1 MLTTVKFNDIIWK
14 ICRDKFMI
22 NRNSYIEKL
31 VKWKDKKIIKV
42 LTGMRRVGKSTILL
56 LYKKHLLG
64 NGASENQIIYL
75 NLEDL
80 ENEYIDNYKKLYDE
94 ILKKIVKDKM
104 NYIMIDEVQNIEK
117 FEKAIDSLYIKEN
130 VDIYLTGSNAKFLS
144 SEIATVLSG
153 RYIELNILPLS
164 FKEYISDEENG
175 FAFPISFPLYSP
187 QIAKEKLFNDY
198 LKYGALPYIKVL
210 NNDEESIQ
218 KYLENIYNTVYAK
231 DILSHID
238 IRNYEALAKTS
249 KFMFD
254 NISNNTS
261 VKKITDALNSA
272 GNMISQPTI
281 DTYIEA
287 LSNTFMFYK
296 ANRYD
301 VKGKKILSTQYK
313 YYAVDM
319 GLRNFVLGNYNND
332 LGRILENIVY
342 LELKNRGYDVSI
354 GKVGEYEV
362 DFVVKKTDEIIYF
375 QVAQS
380 LIDKNTYEREM
391 RPLRLIKDNYPKYI
405 LSMDNILAGN
415 DEGIKHMNIIDFLLG
430 QD

>member
-1 MLTTVKFNDIIWK
+1 
-14 ICRDKFMI
+14 MI
-22 NRNSYIEKL
+22 SRNSYIEKL
-31 VKWKDKKIIKV
+31 AKWKDKKIIKV

-56 LYKKHLLG
+56 LYKKYLLD
-64 NGASENQIIYL
+64 NGVNENQIIYL

-80 ENEYIDNYKKLYDE
+80 ENEYIDNYKNFYNE
-94 ILKKIVKDKM
+94 ILKRLIKDKM

-117 FEKAIDSLYIKEN
+117 FEKAIDSLYIKDN

-144 SEIATVLSG
+144 SEIATILSG
-153 RYIELNILPLS
+153 RYIEFNILPLS
-164 FKEYISDEENG
+164 FKEYISDEENKNT
-175 FAFPISFPLYSP
+175 FSIENPLSSQ
-187 QIAKEKLFNDY
+187 QINKEKLFNNY
-198 LKYGALPYIKVL
+198 IKYGALPYIKTL

-231 DILSHID
+231 DILSHVD
-238 IRNYEALAKTS
+238 IRNYEVLSKTS
-249 KFMFD
+249 RFMFD

-261 VKKITDALNSA
+261 VKKITDALKSA

-281 DTYIEA
+281 DIYIEA
-287 LSNTFMFYK
+287 LANTFMFYK

-313 YYAVDM
+313 YYAIDM
-319 GLRNFVLGNYNND
+319 GLRNFVLGSYNND

-342 LELKNRGYDVSI
+342 LELKNRGYNVSI

-362 DFVVKKTDEIIYF
+362 DFVAKKTDEVIYY

-380 LIDKNTYEREM
+380 VIEKITYEREL

-405 LSMDNILAGN
+405 LSMDNVLVGN
-415 DEGIKHMNIIDFLLG
+415 DEGIKHINIIDFLLG
-430 QD
+430 YDILKMR

>member
-1 MLTTVKFNDIIWK
+1 MS
-14 ICRDKFMI
+14 MI

-31 VKWKDKKIIKV
+31 AKWKDKQIIKV

-56 LYKKHLLG
+56 LYKKYLLD
-64 NGASENQIIYL
+64 NGVDEKQIIYF

-80 ENEYIDNYKKLYDE
+80 DNEYINNYKKFYDE
-94 ILKKIVKDKM
+94 LLKRLVKDKM
-104 NYIMIDEVQNIEK
+104 NYVMIDEVQNIEK

-144 SEIATVLSG
+144 SEIATILSG
-153 RYIELNILPLS
+153 RYIEFNVLPLS
-164 FKEYISDEENG
+164 FKEYISDE
-175 FAFPISFPLYSP
+175 
-187 QIAKEKLFNDY
+187 QIDKEKLFNNY
-198 LKYGALPYIKVL
+198 IKYGALPYIKNL
-210 NNDEESIQ
+210 NNDEESVQ
-218 KYLENIYNTVYAK
+218 KYLENIYNTVYTK
-231 DILSHID
+231 DILSHVD
-238 IRNYEALAKTS
+238 IRNYEVLAKTS

-261 VKKITDALNSA
+261 VKKITDTLKSA

-281 DTYIEA
+281 DTYIEV
-287 LSNTFMFYK
+287 LVNTFMFYK

-301 VKGKKILSTQYK
+301 VKGKKLLSTQYK

-319 GLRNFVLGNYNND
+319 GLRNFVLGSYNND
-332 LGRILENIVY
+332 IGRILENIVY
-342 LELKNRGYDVSI
+342 LELKNRGYDVYI

-362 DFVVKKTDEIIYF
+362 DFVAKKTDDIIYY

-380 LIDKNTYEREM
+380 IIDNNIYEREI

-405 LSMDNILAGN
+405 LSMDNVLVGN
-415 DEGIKHMNIIDFLLG
+415 NEGIKHVNMIDFLLE
-430 QD
+430 

>member
-1 MLTTVKFNDIIWK
+1 MS
-14 ICRDKFMI
+14 MI

-31 VKWKDKKIIKV
+31 AKWKDKQIIKV

-56 LYKKHLLG
+56 LYKKYLLD
-64 NGASENQIIYL
+64 NGVDEKQIIYF

-80 ENEYIDNYKKLYDE
+80 DNEYINNYKKFYDE
-94 ILKKIVKDKM
+94 LLKRLVKDKM
-104 NYIMIDEVQNIEK
+104 NYVMIDEVQNIEK

-144 SEIATVLSG
+144 SEIATILSG
-153 RYIELNILPLS
+153 RYIEFNILPLS
-164 FKEYISDEENG
+164 FKEYISDEQMN
-175 FAFPISFPLYSP
+175 
-187 QIAKEKLFNDY
+187 KEKLFNDY
-198 LKYGALPYIKVL
+198 IKYGALPYIKTL
-210 NNDEESIQ
+210 NNDEDSIQ
-218 KYLENIYNTVYAK
+218 KYLENIYNTVYTK
-231 DILSHID
+231 DILSHVD
-238 IRNYEALAKTS
+238 IRNYEVLAKTS

-261 VKKITDALNSA
+261 VKKITDTLKSA

-281 DTYIEA
+281 DTYIEV
-287 LSNTFMFYK
+287 LVNTFMFYK

-301 VKGKKILSTQYK
+301 VKGKKLLSTQYK

-319 GLRNFVLGNYNND
+319 GLRNFVLGSYNND
-332 LGRILENIVY
+332 IGRILENIVY
-342 LELKNRGYDVSI
+342 LELKNRGYDVYI

-362 DFVVKKTDEIIYF
+362 DFVAKKTDDIIYY

-380 LIDKNTYEREM
+380 IIDNNTYEREI

-405 LSMDNILAGN
+405 LSMDNVLVGN
-415 DEGIKHMNIIDFLLG
+415 NEGIKHVNMIDFLLE
-430 QD
+430 

>member
-1 MLTTVKFNDIIWK
+1 MS
-14 ICRDKFMI
+14 MI

-31 VKWKDKKIIKV
+31 AKWKDKQIIKV

-56 LYKKHLLG
+56 LYKKYLLD
-64 NGASENQIIYL
+64 NGVDEKQIIYF

-80 ENEYIDNYKKLYDE
+80 DNEYINNYKKFYDE
-94 ILKKIVKDKM
+94 LLKRLVKDKM
-104 NYIMIDEVQNIEK
+104 NYVMIDEVQNIEK

-144 SEIATVLSG
+144 SEIATILSG
-153 RYIELNILPLS
+153 RYIEFNILPLS
-164 FKEYISDEENG
+164 FKEYISDEQMN
-175 FAFPISFPLYSP
+175 
-187 QIAKEKLFNDY
+187 KEKLFNDY
-198 LKYGALPYIKVL
+198 IKYGALPYIKTL
-210 NNDEESIQ
+210 NNDEDSIQ
-218 KYLENIYNTVYAK
+218 KYLENIYNTVYTK
-231 DILSHID
+231 DILSHVD
-238 IRNYEALAKTS
+238 IRNYEVLAKTS

-261 VKKITDALNSA
+261 VKKITDTLKSA

-281 DTYIEA
+281 DTYIEV
-287 LSNTFMFYK
+287 LVNTFMFYK

-301 VKGKKILSTQYK
+301 VKGKKLLSTQYK

-319 GLRNFVLGNYNND
+319 GLRNFVLGSYNND
-332 LGRILENIVY
+332 IGRILENIVY
-342 LELKNRGYDVSI
+342 LELKNRGYDVYI

-362 DFVVKKTDEIIYF
+362 DFVAKKTDDIIYY

-380 LIDKNTYEREM
+380 VIDNNTYEREM

-405 LSMDNILAGN
+405 LSMDNVLVGN
-415 DEGIKHMNIIDFLLG
+415 NEGIKHVNMIDFLLE
-430 QD
+430 